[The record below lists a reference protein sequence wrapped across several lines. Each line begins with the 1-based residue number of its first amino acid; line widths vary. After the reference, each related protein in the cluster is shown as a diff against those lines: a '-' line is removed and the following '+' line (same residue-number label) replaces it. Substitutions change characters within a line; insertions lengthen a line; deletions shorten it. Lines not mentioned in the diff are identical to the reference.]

1 MSAIE
6 TKSLTKRFRSYT
18 AVDHLTF
25 GVEEGEIFGLLGP
38 NGAGKTTTVRMLA
51 CIISPSEGSANVA
64 GFDITKDPNAI
75 RRSVGILTENPSL
88 YEKMTAVENLEFFAR
103 AYGMADRQSIS
114 DRVSEILEFFQLW
127 DKRHERV
134 ATFSKG
140 MKQKLAIARS
150 IVHDPKILFLDEPTA
165 NLDPESSK
173 LIRDLIDRL
182 GRIRKHTVLLCT
194 HRLEDAE
201 RLCTRVMI
209 ISRGTTKVIGAI
221 DELRSRIAGR
231 PRLEVRLQATTSGMV
246 EGVKRVD
253 SVEALEVLDGGM
265 RLLITAADA
274 QAVAPHVVNA
284 LVKEGAMITGLTE
297 VLPSLEETYLKL
309 VRGDGE

>member
-1 MSAIE
+1 MSIE
-6 TKSLTKRFRSYT
+6 THSLTKRFKSYT
-18 AVDHLTF
+18 AVDHLNF
-25 GVEEGEIFGLLGP
+25 GIEEGEIFGILGP

-51 CIISPSEGSANVA
+51 CIIAPSEGSAKVA

-75 RRSVGILTENPSL
+75 RKTVGILTENPSL

-103 AYGMADRQSIS
+103 AYGMKDRQAVADRIK
-114 DRVSEILEFFQLW
+114 EILEFFQLW
-127 DKRHERV
+127 ERRNERV

-150 IVHDPKILFLDEPTA
+150 IVHDPEVLFLDEPTA

-201 RLCTRVMI
+201 KLCTKIMI
-209 ISRGTTKVIGAI
+209 VNRGTTIIIGTI
-221 DELRSRIAGR
+221 DELRYRIAGK
-231 PRLEVRLQATTSGMV
+231 PKLEVRLRGTTSRMV
-246 EGVKRVD
+246 ETVKLLD
-253 SVEALEVLDGGM
+253 SVESVDVLDGGT
-265 RLLITAADA
+265 RLIITATDA
-274 QAVAPHVVNA
+274 QGAAPYVVRA
-284 LVKEGAMITGLTE
+284 LVDEGAMLTGLGE
-297 VLPSLEETYLKL
+297 ALPSLEETYLKL
-309 VRGDGE
+309 VKGGIE